1 MQITMKGNP
10 IKLKGKMLKAG
21 DKVPDFT
28 LTDNSLGT
36 VSSKDLGGLR
46 VFLAVPSLDTGI
58 CDMEVRTFNKK
69 AAEIKGTRIYAVSM
83 DLPFAQA
90 RWCGAAG
97 VEAVKTLS
105 DYQKREFGLATGTL
119 IEGLELLTRAI
130 FVVDENN
137 IVKYVEYVPEVS
149 SHPDYDAVY
158 KVLSA

>member
-1 MQITMKGNP
+1 M
-10 IKLKGKMLKAG
+10 
-21 DKVPDFT
+21 
-28 LTDNSLGT
+28 
-36 VSSKDLGGLR
+36 
-46 VFLAVPSLDTGI
+46 
-58 CDMEVRTFNKK
+58 
-69 AAEIKGTRIYAVSM
+69 
-83 DLPFAQA
+83 
-90 RWCGAAG
+90 
-97 VEAVKTLS
+97 S